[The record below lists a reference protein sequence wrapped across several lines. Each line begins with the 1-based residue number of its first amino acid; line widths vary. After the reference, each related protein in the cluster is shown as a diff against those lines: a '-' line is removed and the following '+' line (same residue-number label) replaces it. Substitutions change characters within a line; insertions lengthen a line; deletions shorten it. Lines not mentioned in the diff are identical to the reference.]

1 MSKYDLHSNSHRT
14 NIIPTLTSS
23 QLVYNLSK
31 QQEVKKKICQHN
43 TIWSRDGLF
52 NFLFVIACC
61 FVHTDLEICKANKTY
76 RLAHTSSATQSH
88 TAVNGVKGK
97 YGVRW
102 RLLSNMAKH
111 WNSLDGNGCYVS
123 SVEDASII
131 VWGRRKPQTC
141 RYSHQQHNCKCNV
154 TYLYNNMLI
163 FTYILDNNAS
173 DFMYFVFITVLIKQ
187 QTIVVSFLDGKSVFW
202 TNQLS
207 ELFNDSLTCFIH
219 ELISILNKWNLFSEL
234 SHLSPPTNITM

>member
-31 QQEVKKKICQHN
+31 QQEVKRKICQHN

-52 NFLFVIACC
+52 NFLFEIACC

-76 RLAHTSSATQSH
+76 RLANTSSATQSH
-88 TAVNGVKGK
+88 IAVNGVKGK
-97 YGVRW
+97 HGVRW

-111 WNSLDGNGCYVS
+111 WNNLDGNGCYVS
-123 SVEDASII
+123 FVEDASII
-131 VWGRRKPQTC
+131 VWGRRKPQHADIQTN
-141 RYSHQQHNCKCNV
+141 STIASV
-154 TYLYNNMLI
+154 MWLLYNNMLI
-163 FTYILDNNAS
+163 FTYILDNTAS
-173 DFMYFVFITVLIKQ
+173 YFMYFVFITIRIKQ

-219 ELISILNKWNLFSEL
+219 ELISILNKSNLFSEL
-234 SHLSPPTNITM
+234 SHLSLPTDITM